1 MSPTSSTD
9 ASGTNNAGAS
19 TPTSTMYDAVAGT
32 AQRIYP
38 IASNVVGEMTGF
50 AALSESDPAAPTQ
63 PTQSAQPTES
73 NESNES
79 NELPTRN
86 LSASD
91 GANER
96 MARDDHDEEHQR
108 GPSESSRVDQPQH
121 KIGTESG
128 IPTTAGAGTTLSPDQ
143 DVAPAAD
150 KAKQKRNNAAV
161 GVDYSDQ
168 PCPTADARRSQASS
182 SPAEGKTQFVDRQE
196 QLHGSEQGS
205 HCTSQSSH
213 DKERYQDQDQAQDQE
228 QGQEQGQEHEQA
240 QQSSAG
246 WKNKLKANTKL
257 AVGKITHNQTKID
270 DARAMKA
277 DATPAAV

>member
-1 MSPTSSTD
+1 
-9 ASGTNNAGAS
+9 
-19 TPTSTMYDAVAGT
+19 MYDAVAGT

-73 NESNES
+73 NESNE
-79 NELPTRN
+79 LPTRN
-86 LSASD
+86 SSASD

-205 HCTSQSSH
+205 HRSEQSSH
-213 DKERYQDQDQAQDQE
+213 HQDQGQQQQQDQDQAQDQE
-228 QGQEQGQEHEQA
+228 QEQEQGQAEQGQA
-240 QQSSAG
+240 EQSSAG

>member
-1 MSPTSSTD
+1 
-9 ASGTNNAGAS
+9 
-19 TPTSTMYDAVAGT
+19 MYEAVAGT

-50 AALSESDPAAPTQ
+50 AALSESDSAPTQ

-73 NESNES
+73 NEA
-79 NELPTRN
+79 NELPTRDS
-86 LSASD
+86 SASD

-96 MARDDHDEEHQR
+96 MARHDHDEEHQR

-168 PCPTADARRSQASS
+168 PCPTADARRPKASS
-182 SPAEGKTQFVDRQE
+182 SPAEGKTQFVDRHE
-196 QLHGSEQGS
+196 QLHGSEKGS
-205 HCTSQSSH
+205 HRTSQSLH
-213 DKERYQDQDQAQDQE
+213 HQNLEQEQDQGQDQDQEQDQE
-228 QGQEQGQEHEQA
+228 QEQDQT
-240 QQSSAG
+240 QQNSAG

-257 AVGKITHNQTKID
+257 AVGKITHNQTKIE

-277 DATPAAV
+277 GTTPAAV